1 MLFETETG
9 QTKAELSLRRERRNW
24 DLRVDSITPMQKFE
38 QYKQSQEFQL
48 FGIGDN
54 GKTVFSMNHD
64 SRMGENVEEF
74 VISADSCR
82 KYKSYTFTCHAQTKG
97 GYLVL
102 GRTDGGVALYDAIM
116 KSENAS
122 CVIDG
127 YPGPVNSI
135 DVAANGS
142 MIAWT
147 TPNFVFFTCPSPENW
162 EKGHKAPKPKVL
174 KLCIR
179 PEDQTCARPPP
190 QRRPP
195 CERIRGQRRSHR
207 TLARGQGA
215 GPRQGSALCWVTLHG
230 LRCVRAF
237 ACVYASVV
245 GVTLCALLHAHL
257 ALNSY
262 LGARCERAC
271 EFVRVRRSVFVSG
284 CWRDG
289 LITSGFA

>member
-1 MLFETETG
+1 MQSPQVLDAGPRGASNLEAMSVLSTGKKGKICFFKGDDAGTSLGSHDVFGLDGKVVKDVGMVQTWNQCEQMLLTSNSNPHSIMLFETETG

-135 DVAANGS
+135 DVAANGRHES
-142 MIAWT
+142 GDATLRLRIAECEST
-147 TPNFVFFTCPSPENW
+147 TRRLPE
-162 EKGHKAPKPKVL
+162 AQ
-174 KLCIR
+174 IR
-179 PEDQTCARPPP
+179 STRV
-190 QRRPP
+190 
-195 CERIRGQRRSHR
+195 S
-207 TLARGQGA
+207 
-215 GPRQGSALCWVTLHG
+215 SANKM
-230 LRCVRAF
+230 
-237 ACVYASVV
+237 
-245 GVTLCALLHAHL
+245 HA
-257 ALNSY
+257 
-262 LGARCERAC
+262 
-271 EFVRVRRSVFVSG
+271 
-284 CWRDG
+284 
-289 LITSGFA
+289 